1 MNKSFRCRSSGQLAV
16 SPTIPTKKF
25 SRSRDRKMEKLRRNK
40 EQRTGEASLD
50 GFISDETISSPAS
63 INYGGKL
70 KLLMMT
76 TIIFLAL
83 D

>member
-1 MNKSFRCRSSGQLAV
+1 
-16 SPTIPTKKF
+16 
-25 SRSRDRKMEKLRRNK
+25 MEKLRRNK